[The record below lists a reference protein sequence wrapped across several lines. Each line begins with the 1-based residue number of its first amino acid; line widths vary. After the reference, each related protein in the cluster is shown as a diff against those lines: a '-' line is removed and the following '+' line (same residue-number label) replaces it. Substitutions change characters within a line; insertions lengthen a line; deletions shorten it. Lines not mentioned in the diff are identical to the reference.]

1 MAAPQS
7 YANHVRR
14 PPRMWSAALVLSLVA
29 TVLLITS
36 AIRTPSIDSMALAL
50 LGVAVLFGITVT
62 RLVATRLQDRVI
74 RAEMLIRLG
83 AIGRAADM
91 RRLSMRQVVALRFA
105 SDAELPGLVDRTITE
120 NLTADAIKRA
130 VTDWQADLIRV

>member
-1 MAAPQS
+1 MAVQQS

-14 PPRMWSAALVLSLVA
+14 PRMWSAAFVLSLVA

-36 AIRTPSIDSMALAL
+36 AIRTPSSDSIALAL
-50 LGVAVLFGITVT
+50 LGIAVLFGISVT
-62 RLVATRLQDRVI
+62 RVVATRLQDRII
-74 RAEMLIRLG
+74 RAEMLIRLE

-105 SDAELPGLVDRTITE
+105 SDAELAELVDRTITE

-130 VTDWQADLIRV
+130 VIDWQADLNRV

>member
-14 PPRMWSAALVLSLVA
+14 PRMWSAALVLSLVA

-50 LGVAVLFGITVT
+50 LGVAVLFGISVT
-62 RLVATRLQDRVI
+62 RLVATRLQDRII
-74 RAEMLIRLG
+74 RAEMVIRLG
-83 AIGRAADM
+83 ALGRAADM

>member
-1 MAAPQS
+1 
-7 YANHVRR
+7 
-14 PPRMWSAALVLSLVA
+14 MWSAAFVLSLVA

-36 AIRTPSIDSMALAL
+36 AIRTPSIDSIALAL
-50 LGVAVLFGITVT
+50 LGVAVLFGISVT
-62 RLVATRLQDRVI
+62 RLVATRLQDRII

>member
-1 MAAPQS
+1 MAAPQC

-14 PPRMWSAALVLSLVA
+14 PRMWSAAFVLSLVA

-36 AIRTPSIDSMALAL
+36 AIRTPSIDAIALAL
-50 LGVAVLFGITVT
+50 LGVAVLFGISVT
-62 RLVATRLQDRVI
+62 RLVATRLQDRII

-83 AIGRAADM
+83 ALGRAADM

>member
-1 MAAPQS
+1 
-7 YANHVRR
+7 
-14 PPRMWSAALVLSLVA
+14 MWSAAFVLSLVA

-36 AIRTPSIDSMALAL
+36 AIRTPSIDALALAL
-50 LGVAVLFGITVT
+50 LGVAVLFGISVT
-62 RLVATRLQDRVI
+62 RLVATRLQDRII
-74 RAEMLIRLG
+74 RAEMVIRLG
-83 AIGRAADM
+83 ALGRAADM

-120 NLTADAIKRA
+120 NLSADAIKKA